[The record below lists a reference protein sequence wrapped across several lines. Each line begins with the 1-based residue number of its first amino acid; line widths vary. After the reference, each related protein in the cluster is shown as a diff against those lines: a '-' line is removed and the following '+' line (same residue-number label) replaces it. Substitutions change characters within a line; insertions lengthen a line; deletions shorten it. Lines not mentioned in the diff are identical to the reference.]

1 MAEPLKQLDLF
12 GMEATPPVHIAAP
25 KQAKSIKQKK
35 SLPQYRKP
43 AYQEEIKKEE
53 IASEPIKKTTTV
65 PIVEPED
72 AALPSVSRT
81 PMTYVNRNILHKR
94 GRKAF
99 ADMDQEIDKIN
110 VPDAAAL
117 TKKLYYPIGEVA
129 GWFNV
134 NTSLIRYWEKEFKQ
148 LQPRKTRKGDRLFR
162 AQDIEFLKQIYYLL
176 REKKYSIDG
185 AKTYLKNN
193 KEKANKDLSLLTNLK
208 DIRNFLVSLK
218 ASL

>member
-12 GMEATPPVHIAAP
+12 GTEGTTPVHIAAP

-43 AYQEEIKKEE
+43 AYQTESVLLE
-53 IASEPIKKTTTV
+53 TTV
-65 PIVEPED
+65 NESE

-81 PMTYVNRNILHKR
+81 PMAYVNRNILHKR
-94 GRKAF
+94 GRMAF

-110 VPDAAAL
+110 VPDASILA
-117 TKKLYYPIGEVA
+117 KKLYYPIGEVA

-193 KEKANKDLSLLTNLK
+193 KEKANKDLSLLNNLK
-208 DIRNFLVSLK
+208 DIRNFLMSLK